1 MKKKSLNSKRGKQG
15 PAAKPESAAEP
26 EKEPVSEKEPVVGG
40 QTTEAE
46 EPKFDP
52 TMVDYVRM
60 VTSLLEGREV
70 SREEIV
76 EMLKR
81 TMRQH
86 SIGREKR
93 IDYILRS
100 LKERPP

>member
-1 MKKKSLNSKRGKQG
+1 MKKKFLNGKRRKQRLTPDPGK
-15 PAAKPESAAEP
+15 EP
-26 EKEPVSEKEPVVGG
+26 EIRDSTLES
-40 QTTEAE
+40 E
-46 EPKFDP
+46 EPKLDAG
-52 TMVDYVRM
+52 MVDYVCM
-60 VTSLLEGREV
+60 VTSLFEGRKV

-86 SIGREKR
+86 SIGPEKR

>member
-1 MKKKSLNSKRGKQG
+1 MKKKLQNGKRRKQEPTPEPGK
-15 PAAKPESAAEP
+15 EP
-26 EKEPVSEKEPVVGG
+26 EPGG
-40 QTTEAE
+40 QATEAE
-46 EPKFDP
+46 EPKLDAAI
-52 TMVDYVRM
+52 VDYVRM
-60 VTSLLEGREV
+60 VTSQLEGRKV

>member
-1 MKKKSLNSKRGKQG
+1 MKKKMLNSKRRKHEPE
-15 PAAKPESAAEP
+15 PAAG
-26 EKEPVSEKEPVVGG
+26 KEPVVDG
-40 QTTEAE
+40 QATESE
-46 EPKFDP
+46 EPKLDAAI
-52 TMVDYVRM
+52 VEHVRM
-60 VTSLLEGREV
+60 VTSLLEGRKV
-70 SREEIV
+70 SREEVV